1 MLCISGAKLSGVHRL
16 GRLSFISS
24 KLPFVVITHDS
35 PQRYLNNYSQC
46 CIWVFMRATPHTIND
61 WSIANL
67 FYYANPAELGDA
79 LCDPL
84 CLPPYFE
91 PISAHQLREATDFKL
106 GLATSFCESIR
117 SGCALKICPTL
128 LPIFLPVVCL
138 LVSSNCTSLVEVGCS
153 CLQAFPFFDCDSGHG
168 SFGFPR
174 SVHGF

>member
-1 MLCISGAKLSGVHRL
+1 MPNFRFINTLNIILWPISIYTELVLLFCIKQVLKL
-16 GRLSFISS
+16 
-24 KLPFVVITHDS
+24 
-35 PQRYLNNYSQC
+35 
-46 CIWVFMRATPHTIND
+46 TPHTIND

-91 PISAHQLREATDFKL
+91 PISAHQLRDATDFKL

-153 CLQAFPFFDCDSGHG
+153 CLQAFPFFYCDSGHG

-174 SVHGF
+174 SVHRF